1 MAETTKEKKTI
12 SASENKGGK
21 KAEKKEKIA
30 EFKGKYTKAIGRRK
44 RAVAQIRMY
53 EKGEGRVIVNSMPA
67 EDYFD
72 DIQTGTVF
80 QPIKLAG
87 IKDKDFSV
95 LVKGGGKSAQSEAIR
110 HGLARVLVA
119 FDEGYKLPIK
129 AKGWLTRD
137 PRRVERK
144 KPGLKKA
151 RRAPQWSKR

>member
-1 MAETTKEKKTI
+1 MAETTKEKKTS
-12 SASENKGGK
+12 SAPKKDDKKKSESKDK
-21 KAEKKEKIA
+21 KV
-30 EFKGKYTKAIGRRK
+30 EFKGEYTKAIGRRK

-53 EKGEGRVIVNSMPA
+53 EKGSGQVVVNDMPA

-72 DIQTGTVF
+72 DIQTGVVF
-80 QPIKLAG
+80 QAIKLTG
-87 IKDKDFSV
+87 IKDRDFSI
-95 LVKGGGKSAQSEAIR
+95 LVKGGGKSAQAEAAR
-110 HGLARVLVA
+110 HGLARILVA